1 MKKLS
6 LILVLFLTLCTS
18 FFAADIAVSGKLVT
32 RSGVNSNQADFNSD
46 SSDSVGYLYI
56 NGELNTSV
64 SLADDVTVYL
74 ELELNDKVSNGA
86 SLNSGTSNTVEIDEA
101 YIEIKEFL
109 MDSLT
114 LKIGHQ
120 YYEYTLRG
128 NNRAMVLND
137 DFTGFK
143 GTFTFEK
150 GFLDIFYGKYIET
163 LSSVNDSDD
172 QEVYGLHF
180 EWNFSESI
188 HTIFYL
194 NNAVLDGA
202 AGADRSNYITVGA
215 GVDYFL
221 FDKSLELFL
230 EVAFQFGTISES
242 VDQSGLGLDVGARWS
257 FGELGSL
264 KGLWVEL
271 NVGYRSGEDN
281 DADSSAFWNGM
292 TAKTGALIAENN
304 YSDDSPMFQ
313 GYANSQYLAV
323 RGEIKA
329 SWTEKFSTEFIVAYF
344 DNTAEDADPYGFEID
359 LSNYYNYSENVSF
372 ALHLAA
378 FMPDDGLA
386 ADGDTVFALAF
397 ETHVSF

>member
-1 MKKLS
+1 LKKFSFVLS
-6 LILVLFLTLCTS
+6 TLFILSTHL
-18 FFAADIAVSGKLVT
+18 FAADITVSGKLIT
-32 RSGVNSNQADFNSD
+32 WAGVNSNAKDFND
-46 SSDSVGYLYI
+46 DTSDSVGYLYV
-56 NGELNTSV
+56 NGELNTSIA
-64 SLADDVTVYL
+64 LTDKVTVYL
-74 ELELNDKVSNGA
+74 EIELNDKVSNGA
-86 SLNSGTSNTVEIDEA
+86 SLNSATNKTVEIDEA
-101 YIEIKEFL
+101 NVEIKELF
-109 MDSLT
+109 MEALT
-114 LKIGHQ
+114 VKIGHQ
-120 YYEYTLRG
+120 YFEYTLRG

-137 DFTGFK
+137 DYTGFK

-150 GFLDIFYGKYIET
+150 GFLDVFYGKYIET
-163 LSSVNDSDD
+163 LASVNSSDD

-194 NNAVLDGA
+194 NNAVLDK
-202 AGADRSNYITVGA
+202 AGADHSNYTTIGA

-230 EVAFQFGTISES
+230 EAAFQIGKISES
-242 VDQSGLGLDVGARWS
+242 VDQNGLGLDAGARWN
-257 FGELGSL
+257 FGELGSI

-292 TAKTGALIAENN
+292 TSKTGALIAESN
-304 YSDDSPMFQ
+304 YSNDSPMFQ
-313 GYANSQYLAV
+313 GYISSQYLAV

-329 SWTEKFSTEFIVAYF
+329 NWTEKFSSAMLIAYF

-359 LSNYYNYSENVSF
+359 LSNRYQHTENLGFS
-372 ALHLAA
+372 LHIAA

-386 ADGDTVFALAF
+386 VDGDTVFAAAF
-397 ETHVSF
+397 ETSVSF